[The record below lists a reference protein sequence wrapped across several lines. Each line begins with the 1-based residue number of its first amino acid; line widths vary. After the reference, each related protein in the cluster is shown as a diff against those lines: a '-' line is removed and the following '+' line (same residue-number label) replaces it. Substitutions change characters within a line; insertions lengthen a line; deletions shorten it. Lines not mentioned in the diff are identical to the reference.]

1 MKKLTIILIFALVA
15 IIACTKSKEVHPEI
29 GDGNEEFITVG
40 AKTAHVKYTRADI
53 AQLQKVVFHYGLS
66 GAQQFASAEMAKKE
80 EFFDL
85 TLNDLVNDTLYYYY
99 YELFPNSGDVSTT
112 GQKTF
117 RTLAIDSPIPPIP
130 PAAEL
135 PTVVTGD
142 VSEIT
147 TNSAVCGGEVTN
159 DGGSEVTERGL
170 CWSTNEN
177 PTVNDNHVV
186 VGEGIGAFSATISGL
201 EANTTY
207 HVRAYAI
214 NEKGTAYGLD
224 KEFTTF
230 AANGSAPVGAI
241 DGLFTINEN
250 GDQVYFSQ
258 GNLQYQASTN
268 TWRFAENQWDFVGTQ
283 TPETGDPGGT
293 VTGSDNS
300 LISSTYDGWIDL
312 FGWGTSGWNNGNIY
326 YQPYDIEYI
335 YVFETGFGY
344 GPTDGTNY
352 CFDLIGDYANADWGV
367 KNAIANGGNMPNL
380 WRTLTYSEWSCL
392 FFGRT
397 TATGIRYARADVNG
411 VGGVILLPDNW
422 DPSIHAL
429 NNTNASAAHCY
440 DNIIT
445 VADWEVMESYGAVFL
460 PAASWRIESMV
471 YQHSSQ
477 GGYWSSSYYDCHGVY
492 GMFFENDTIFT
503 DYDHRYYGHSVRL
516 VRLAE

>member
-1 MKKLTIILIFALVA
+1 MKKLSIILACVLVA
-15 IIACTKSKEVHPEI
+15 FVACTKSKEVHPKL
-29 GDGNEEFITVG
+29 GDGNDEIIKVSVKDVHVEFMRTD
-40 AKTAHVKYTRADI
+40 HVE
-53 AQLQKVVFHYGLS
+53 LQKVVFHYS
-66 GAQQFASAEMAKKE
+66 PAETQQFTAVEMTKRE
-80 EFFDL
+80 EYFEL
-85 TLNDLVNDTLYYYY
+85 TLTNLLSDTLYSYF
-99 YELFPNSGDVSTT
+99 YELFPISGNVSTT
-112 GQKTF
+112 EQKTF
-117 RTLAIDSPIPPIP
+117 HTLVMDTPDEPPTP
-130 PAAEL
+130 PSGTPE
-135 PTVVTGD
+135 G
-142 VSEIT
+142 
-147 TNSAVCGGEVTN
+147 AVN
-159 DGGSEVTERGL
+159 
-170 CWSTNEN
+170 
-177 PTVNDNHVV
+177 
-186 VGEGIGAFSATISGL
+186 
-201 EANTTY
+201 
-207 HVRAYAI
+207 
-214 NEKGTAYGLD
+214 
-224 KEFTTF
+224 
-230 AANGSAPVGAI
+230 
-241 DGLFTINEN
+241 GLFTINEN
-250 GDQVYFSQ
+250 GDKVYFSQ

-268 TWRFAENQWDFVGTQ
+268 TWRFAEHQWDFVGTQ
-283 TPETGDPGGT
+283 TPYSGEPGGT